1 MRQSLHVSDLTVRH
15 ATAADRAAVDA
26 IHEITWGGPIV
37 VGHGVSYDLRTL
49 PTLVAVDAAGTV
61 LGALAYH
68 VGGDVL
74 EVVSVAA
81 AHSDGL
87 GAPTDSTA
95 GGQGAG
101 SALLAAAADEAYR
114 YGLRRL
120 WLITTNDNLPALRF
134 YQRRGMRI
142 TAVAPGAVDEA
153 RRRKP
158 SIPVTGNDGIALHDE
173 LTLQLRLDG
182 LNEPAQAGRAA
193 LRRHVRNG
201 ILDVWSLLGDP
212 ADTADV
218 LHALASPVRGVVDAV
233 TGVGEIGLVLAAL
246 VARELSVP
254 FVAPGTPLAAVAD
267 RRLLN
272 VDAGVPQRPAA
283 DRRSPTL
290 IANPDA
296 PLAAVAV
303 LVDRLPAGVREYLE
317 QQQVYVTCVLDENDL
332 SV

>member
-1 MRQSLHVSDLTVRH
+1 LIVRR
-15 ATAADRAAVDA
+15 ATAADRDAVDA
-26 IHEITWGGPIV
+26 IHEATWGGPIV

-49 PTLVAVDAAGTV
+49 ATLVAVDDAGTV

-81 AHSDGL
+81 AG
-87 GAPTDSTA
+87 T
-95 GGQGAG
+95 GGGGAG
-101 SALLAAAADEAYR
+101 SVLLTAAADEAR
-114 YGLRRL
+114 GQGLRRV

-142 TAVAPGAVDEA
+142 TAVSPGAVDEA

-158 SIPVTGNDGIALHDE
+158 SIPLTGNDGIELHDE

-182 LNEPAQAGRAA
+182 LDEPVEAGRAA
-193 LRRHVRNG
+193 LRRHVRDG
-201 ILDVWSLLGDP
+201 TLDVWSLLGDP
-212 ADTADV
+212 ADSADV
-218 LHALASPVRGVVDAV
+218 LRALASPVRGVVDAV
-233 TGVGEIGLVLAAL
+233 TGVGETGLVLAAL

-254 FVAPGTPLAAVAD
+254 FVAPGTPLTAVAD

-272 VDAGVPQRPAA
+272 VDAGVPQRSATEG
-283 DRRSPTL
+283 SSTTL

-296 PLAAVAV
+296 PLVAVAV
-303 LVDRLPAGVREYLE
+303 LVDQLPEGVREYLE
-317 QQQVYVTCVLDENDL
+317 QQQVYVTCVLSGDEL
-332 SV
+332 SE

>member
-1 MRQSLHVSDLTVRH
+1 MPDLTVRR
-15 ATAADRAAVDA
+15 ATAHDAPAVTA
-26 IHEITWGGPIV
+26 IHDLTWGGPIV

-61 LGALAYH
+61 LGALAYQ

-81 AHSDGL
+81 AG
-87 GAPTDSTA
+87 A
-95 GGQGAG
+95 GGEGAG
-101 SALLAAAADEAYR
+101 GALLAAAADEAR
-114 YGLRRL
+114 GLGLRRL

-158 SIPVTGNDGIALHDE
+158 AIPVTGSDGIELHDE

-182 LNEPAQAGRAA
+182 LDDPAEAGRAA
-193 LRRHVRNG
+193 VRRHVRDG
-201 ILDVWSLLGDP
+201 MVDIWSLLGDP
-212 ADTADV
+212 ADTFDV
-218 LHALASPVRGVVDAV
+218 LQALAIPVRGLVDAV
-233 TGVGEIGLVLAAL
+233 TGVGETGLVLAAL
-246 VARELSVP
+246 VARELAVP

-272 VDAGVPQRPAA
+272 IDAGTLQRPAA
-283 DRRSPTL
+283 DGRSPTL

-296 PLAAVAV
+296 PLVAVAV
-303 LVDRLPAGVREYLE
+303 LVDRLPAGVRKHLE
-317 QQQVYVTCVLDENDL
+317 RQQVHVTSLLSGNELDEQ
-332 SV
+332 SIYE

>member
-1 MRQSLHVSDLTVRH
+1 M
-15 ATAADRAAVDA
+15 DA
-26 IHEITWGGPIV
+26 IHDTTWGGPVV
-37 VGHGVSYDLRTL
+37 VGHGVAYDLRTL
-49 PTLVAVDAAGTV
+49 PTLVAVDGAGTV

-81 AHSDGL
+81 AGS
-87 GAPTDSTA
+87 
-95 GGQGAG
+95 GGGGAG
-101 SALLAAAADEAYR
+101 SALLTAAADEAR
-114 YGLRRL
+114 GLGLRRL

-158 SIPVTGNDGIALHDE
+158 SIPVTGNDGIELHDE

-182 LNEPAQAGRAA
+182 LDEPAAAGRAA
-193 LRRHVRNG
+193 LRRHVRDG
-201 ILDVWSLLGDP
+201 VLDVWSLLGDP
-212 ADTADV
+212 ADTSDV
-218 LHALASPVRGVVDAV
+218 LRAVASAVRGVVDAV
-233 TGVGEIGLVLAAL
+233 TGVGEAGLVLAAL

-254 FVAPGTPLAAVAD
+254 FVAPGTPVEAVAD

-272 VDAGVPQRPAA
+272 VDAGIAQRPAA
-283 DRRSPTL
+283 EGSPTTL

-296 PLAAVAV
+296 PLVAVAV
-303 LVDRLPAGVREYLE
+303 LVDQLPAGVLEYLE
-317 QQQVYVTCVLDENDL
+317 QQQVYVTYVLGGDEPQ
-332 SV
+332 